1 MPDSIWFHGDD
12 FPAHSGQVSGFVV
25 RDDEFLAH
33 PMSAVAVD
41 APSCRHD
48 FLVEPFIEV
57 PDEWCV
63 VIREHAGDTTI
74 RERAKKPGKTD
85 MLSLPKAVFR
95 VANKARL
102 GEWCVRAVEED
113 EVTFLGILDAFLKI
127 EAGHLR
133 VELLQ
138 ECGESLHVLPRVRRA
153 HALVI
158 RHVELTMP
166 IDTEESI
173 ETMLVEENEGSGKVS
188 IIASF
193 CHTLVIGIADAV
205 IVGLSLLAQLVVHLR
220 KQGKDI

>member
-41 APSCRHD
+41 TPSCRHD

-57 PDEWCV
+57 PDERCV
-63 VIREHAGDTTI
+63 VI
-74 RERAKKPGKTD
+74 RERAKKLGKTD
-85 MLSLPKAVFR
+85 MLSRPKAVFR
-95 VANKARL
+95 VANKTRL

-166 IDTEESI
+166 IDTEEAI
-173 ETMLVEENEGSGKVS
+173 ETVLVEENEGGGKES

-193 CHTLVIGIADAV
+193 YHTLVIGIADAV
-205 IVGLSLLAQLVVHLR
+205 IVGLSLSAQLVVHLR
-220 KQGKDI
+220 KQSKDI